1 MKVKKLSA
9 LILAVLCTALA
20 GCTYSNEDT
29 PVIYTPPSET
39 VSAATETEAPEQ
51 TVGEAVTG
59 NTLME
64 NASPQT
70 SALEFFV
77 YDGENSKLW
86 YLFNN
91 SQENEILKAISA
103 VPAEKTEDWSPELFT
118 APAYGF
124 EIGDTDGWS
133 LEAVWSNSYWITQD
147 GEAYRFDYDFGTFL
161 DKYDWSDERVF
172 SAAVILPCAHIICR
186 DGDNWYAD
194 RLSPPYT
201 YIDEAA
207 PDYISAELVG
217 QTEDKITVKYTNN
230 GNTDW
235 MYGLY
240 YSLDVCLDGEWYSV
254 PTITGN
260 WAFPAIGVI
269 LKPEQTKEEDCG
281 LYMYGE
287 LPPGQYRVVAN
298 GCTVEFTVSLISYN

>member
-1 MKVKKLSA
+1 MKVKRIST
-9 LILAVLCTALA
+9 LIAAMLCTALA

-217 QTEDKITVKYTNN
+217 QTEDKITVKYTNS
-230 GNTDW
+230 GSEEW
-235 MYGLY
+235 MYGLHF
-240 YSLDVCLDGEWYSV
+240 SVDVLLDGEWYSV
-254 PTITGN
+254 PTISGN
-260 WAFPAIGVI
+260 WGFNDIGLI
-269 LKPEQTKEEDCG
+269 LMPEQPREEVYD
-281 LYMYGE
+281 LSMYGE
-287 LPPGQYRVVAN
+287 LPPGQYRISAN
-298 GCTVEFTVSLISYN
+298 GCIVEFTVQSISYN

>member
-1 MKVKKLSA
+1 MRVKKLSA

-39 VSAATETEAPEQ
+39 VSAATEATAETEAPEQ
-51 TVGEAVTG
+51 TVGEDVTG
-59 NTLME
+59 NTLMA
-64 NASPQT
+64 NASPET

-103 VPAEKTEDWSPELFT
+103 VPAEKAEDWSPELFT

-124 EIGDTDGWS
+124 EISDTDGWV
-133 LEAVWSNSYWITQD
+133 LEAVWSNGYWITQD

-172 SAAVILPCAHIICR
+172 SAAAMLPCANIICR

-201 YIDEAA
+201 
-207 PDYISAELVG
+207 
-217 QTEDKITVKYTNN
+217 
-230 GNTDW
+230 
-235 MYGLY
+235 
-240 YSLDVCLDGEWYSV
+240 
-254 PTITGN
+254 
-260 WAFPAIGVI
+260 
-269 LKPEQTKEEDCG
+269 
-281 LYMYGE
+281 
-287 LPPGQYRVVAN
+287 
-298 GCTVEFTVSLISYN
+298 